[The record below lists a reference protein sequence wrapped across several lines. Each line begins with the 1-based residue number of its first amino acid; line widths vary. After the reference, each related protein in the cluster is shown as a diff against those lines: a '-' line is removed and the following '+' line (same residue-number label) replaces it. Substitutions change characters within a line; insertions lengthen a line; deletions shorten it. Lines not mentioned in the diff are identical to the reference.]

1 MSSRVLCVKLRSRRR
16 VRCTRLVSVVRM
28 SRAASPR
35 PQYSTRTI
43 LPNILLSS
51 SRRQKLAH
59 RSSHRF
65 SSQLSGWR
73 TRIAGSKAA
82 KLVAV
87 PHVRKDWLQSACRG
101 PAGAPLEHQDWHD
114 GTRERL
120 TVDRVAYRVRAGHFV
135 HDSRPLGSGAHLAA
149 VNGYRSSGDGGEE
162 ESRHGIRDHSRGT
175 LEWDCESRV
184 FLFVTVVFSAPY
196 S

>member
-1 MSSRVLCVKLRSRRR
+1 MSSRVLCVNLRSRRR

-82 KLVAV
+82 KLVHF
-87 PHVRKDWLQSACRG
+87 PHFRKDVLQSASRG

-149 VNGYRSSGDGGEE
+149 VNGYRSSGGGGEE
-162 ESRHGIRDHSRGT
+162 GSRHDIRDHFAGRLNET
-175 LEWDCESRV
+175 VKYR
-184 FLFVTVVFSAPY
+184 FFPFVTVDH
-196 S
+196 

>member
-1 MSSRVLCVKLRSRRR
+1 MRKSAVSATNALHASRQRRQNEPR
-16 VRCTRLVSVVRM
+16 GI
-28 SRAASPR
+28 AEASIFNAHHPAK
-35 PQYSTRTI
+35 Q
-43 LPNILLSS
+43 ILLSS

-82 KLVAV
+82 KLVHF
-87 PHVRKDWLQSACRG
+87 PHVRKDVLRSASRG
-101 PAGAPLEHQDWHD
+101 PAGAPLEHQDWHEPDD
-114 GTRERL
+114 GTKERL
-120 TVDRVAYRVRAGHFV
+120 TVDRVAYRVRLRAGHFV

-162 ESRHGIRDHSRGT
+162 ESRHGSHMPFEITSRDG
-175 LEWDCESRV
+175 
-184 FLFVTVVFSAPY
+184 
-196 S
+196 